1 VRPPRLLLAL
11 VAALVAASSLSA
23 CAGDRS
29 AGPDH
34 SGGVSAPRLARAV
47 AAPATFPASD
57 VLRSWDTA
65 RAAAFADGDVA
76 ALRSLYVEGSAAGTS
91 DVALLRDYLRRGLRV
106 EGMHMQ
112 LLAVEVLREER
123 RLLRLRVTDRLAGAV
138 AVGEG
143 IRVVL
148 PHDAAST
155 RVVELRRS
163 PGGRWRVA
171 TVRGSVPRR
180 DGR

>member
-1 VRPPRLLLAL
+1 VRPPRLLVLVATL
-11 VAALVAASSLSA
+11 VAALSL
-23 CAGDRS
+23 CGCGGDGS
-29 AGPDH
+29 AGPGPSD
-34 SGGVSAPRLARAV
+34 GGWEPRLARA
-47 AAPATFPASD
+47 AAPPATFPASD
-57 VLRSWDTA
+57 VLHAWDAA
-65 RAAAFADGDVA
+65 RADAFADGDVA
-76 ALRSLYVEGSAAGTS
+76 ALRSLYVEGSDAGTS
-91 DVALLRDYLRRGLRV
+91 DVALLRAYLRRGLRV
-106 EGMHMQ
+106 EEMRMQ

-123 RLLRLRVTDRLAGAV
+123 RLLRLKVTDRLAGAV

-143 IRVVL
+143 TRVAL

-171 TVRGSVPRR
+171 TVRGSAPRQ